1 MKHVKEQIMVDEI
14 VNPDIENAV
23 KNVKSSEKAVEDIN
37 QMEKIRN
44 N

>member
-37 QMEKIRN
+37 QME
-44 N
+44 

>member
-1 MKHVKEQIMVDEI
+1 MVDEI

>member
-14 VNPDIENAV
+14 VNQDIENAV